1 MDSSI
6 RRVRQEYGPT
16 GMIYDLGSVYEGL
29 CKLTDVR
36 KAKGKIYSLDT
47 LLMLIV
53 TLEERRALAKLCGV
67 DSPYAMA
74 DWAKN
79 HQMQLVELLQ
89 LKWEKM
95 PSHHTIRRIIGRVVY
110 EEEVERFVAAYNAW
124 GEHGEV
130 YALDG
135 KAIRGMR
142 KKDEEGSEYLL
153 SLYDVEQRKVLSQV
167 AVGRK
172 ENEITKAP
180 ETLKKVEIS
189 RKIITGDALHTQK
202 AISAQIIDQGGDYV
216 FPARCSGLLPVKE
229 NQLRL
234 YQNIQQLFAPEYPKP
249 GFGKIQM
256 DFLTAQKVSKGHG
269 RLETR
274 ILTTSEMLN
283 PYSTWPG
290 LAQVYRLERHFQWW
304 RSGRCYHTSNQ
315 VEFGITSLSRTNVT
329 PARLLQI
336 RRAHWGIETGLHYR
350 RDVTFHEDATR
361 MTIGHTGHV
370 MASINNLVL
379 ALIHQAKF
387 QNAAQA
393 RRWFAAHPSEAFSLL
408 TRPYSL
414 S

>member
-6 RRVRQEYGPT
+6 RRVRQEYGST

-36 KAKGKIYSLDT
+36 KAKGKIYSLDAI
-47 LLMLIV
+47 LMIIV
-53 TLEERRALAKLCGV
+53 MAKLCGV

-89 LKWEKM
+89 LKWGKM

-110 EEEVERFVAAYNAW
+110 EEEVERFVAAYNAR

-153 SLYDVEQRKVLSQV
+153 SLYDVEQGKVLSQV

-180 ETLKKVEIS
+180 EALKNVEIS
-189 RKIITGDALHTQK
+189 QKIITGDAMHTQK

-216 FPARCSGLLPVKE
+216 FPVKE

-234 YQNIQQLFAPEYPKP
+234 YQNIQQLFAPEYPDWKEQSLRKP
-249 GFGKIQM
+249 SFGKIQM

-290 LAQVYRLERHFQWW
+290 LAQVYRLERQFQWL
-304 RSGRCYHTSNQ
+304 RSGRCYRTSNE
-315 VEFGITSLSRTNVT
+315 VEFGITSLARTHAS
-329 PARLLQI
+329 PARLLKI
-336 RRAHWGIETGLHYR
+336 RRSHWGIETGLHGR
-350 RDVTFHEDATR
+350 RDVIFHEDATR
-361 MTIGHTGHV
+361 MTVGDTGKV
-370 MASINNLVL
+370 MASINNLVI
-379 ALIHQAKF
+379 ALTRQANF
-387 QNAAQA
+387 TNAAQA
-393 RRWFAAHPSEAFSLL
+393 RRWFADHISEAFLLL
-408 TRPYSL
+408 TSPFSQL
-414 S
+414 W